1 MNIGVFGD
9 SYAEKTDSLDKIWW
23 GILQETYGHQ
33 VTVYG
38 ESASSIMFSFNLIK
52 EHAAKYDLVIWCLT
66 QPGRISFQFDNCYYH
81 FNRASNFDY
90 APQFVAKKFKAFT
103 TWWDNLVN
111 WDDESVIGQALV
123 HYLQQQVPN
132 LMIIP
137 CFDSPLETN
146 FHLYQLYMNET
157 EHYFP
162 GIPIEKVIQKYSDH
176 RKGHL
181 TPTSHRILAQLI
193 NNDLSPK
200 IFQASYDNFVTPV
213 EVFETIFTK
222 NK

>member
-1 MNIGVFGD
+1 MKIGVFGD
-9 SYAEKTDSLDKIWW
+9 SYAEKTSSLDKIWW
-23 GILQETYGHQ
+23 GILQETHGHDL
-33 VTVYG
+33 TVYG

-66 QPGRISFQFDNCYYH
+66 QPGRISFQFEDQYYH

-90 APQFVAKKFKAFT
+90 APWFVAKKFKAFT
-103 TWWDNLVN
+103 TWWDNLIN
-111 WDDESVIGQALV
+111 WQEENVSGQALV
-123 HYLQQQVPN
+123 NYLQQQIPN

-137 CFDSPLETN
+137 CFESPLETN
-146 FHLYQLYMNET
+146 FHLYQLYINET
-157 EHYFP
+157 KYYFP
-162 GIPIEKVIQKYSDH
+162 DVPVETVIQKYTDH

-193 NNDLSPK
+193 DDDLSPG
-200 IFQASYDNFVTPV
+200 IFQTSYDNFTTPI
-213 EVFETIFTK
+213 EMLDTIFTK

>member
-1 MNIGVFGD
+1 MKIGVFGD
-9 SYAEKTDSLDKIWW
+9 SYAEKTSSLDKIWW
-23 GILQETYGHQ
+23 GILQEKYRHEI
-33 VTVYG
+33 TVYG

-52 EHAAKYDLVIWCLT
+52 ENAAKYDMVIWCLT
-66 QPGRISFQFDNCYYH
+66 QPGRISLEFEDRYYH
-81 FNRASNFDY
+81 FNRASNFDH
-90 APQFVAKKFKAFT
+90 APQFVSRKFKAFT

-111 WDDESVIGQALV
+111 WDDESIIGQALV
-123 HYLQQQVPN
+123 KYLQQQVPN
-132 LMIIP
+132 LIIIP

-146 FHLYQLYMNET
+146 FNLYQLYLNET

-162 GIPIEKVIQKYSDH
+162 SVPIEKVIQKYSDH

-193 NNDLSPK
+193 NNNLSPG
-200 IFQASYDNFVTPV
+200 IFQTSYSNFVTPV
-213 EVFETIFTK
+213 EVFDTIFTK